1 MYFKKLIMLL
11 LLSASIVGC
20 SKEEVAPK
28 YADLIVGKWY
38 LMKLE
43 LDDGTTNY
51 PANSCEKKTYY
62 EFTKD
67 KIFSSVVYTQTASSC
82 KAYIEESG
90 YSILED
96 EKKVFLSGFTS
107 NAEIEIK
114 FVSNQELSLYFPHAK
129 ATISFT
135 KDL

>member
-1 MYFKKLIMLL
+1 MYFKKLVILL

-20 SKEEVAPK
+20 SKDEAAPK

-38 LMKLE
+38 LKKVELE
-43 LDDGTTNY
+43 DGTTNY

-67 KIFSSVVYTQTASSC
+67 KIFTSVVYTQTASSC
-82 KAYIEESG
+82 KAYVEESG
-90 YSILED
+90 YIVLED
-96 EKKVFLSGFTS
+96 EQKVLLSDFAFNG
-107 NAEIEIK
+107 ELEIK
-114 FVSNQELSLYFPHAK
+114 NLNKQELALYFPEAK